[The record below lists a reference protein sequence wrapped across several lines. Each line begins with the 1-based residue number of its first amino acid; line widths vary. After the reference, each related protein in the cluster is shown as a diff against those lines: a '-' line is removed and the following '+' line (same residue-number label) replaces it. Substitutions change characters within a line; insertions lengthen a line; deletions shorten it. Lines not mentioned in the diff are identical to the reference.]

1 MTTRVRFA
9 PSPTGYLHIGS
20 ARTALFNY
28 LYARHTG
35 GKFLLRIEDTDL
47 ARSTEE
53 STRSILDGLAW
64 LELDQDE
71 EIVFQSDNADKHRA
85 TAKKLLAEGKAYRD
99 FTPKAEPNDANVKDA
114 IKDRARANQGEK
126 NLRDNPY
133 RDLTAEE
140 SNKRAAAGE
149 PFAIRLKVPDVRTGS
164 GSDRVPAVLK
174 TSFEDAVYGLQERD
188 YAETED
194 LVLLRSDG
202 HPLYNLA
209 VVCDDIEM
217 QITHVIRG
225 QDHLTNTHK
234 QILIYEALGITPP
247 TFAHLPLIMAP
258 NKGKLSK
265 RKHGEVVSM
274 TTYRDAGF
282 LAAAFRNFLALLG
295 WSAGEEKEIYSLV
308 ELIETFSLDG
318 IHRSN
323 AVFNFTENDPRKWT
337 DDKAQWMNA
346 EYIRT
351 MPIGELLPFVKAE
364 LKSAKLWREEYEEQL
379 SVVSGQLSEDA
390 DTLQKPA
397 RSKGEMIRTP
407 PSVSSPQISK
417 SSSDEMQKTA
427 REQGRY
433 IQPEIGSSEWFE
445 NTINL
450 IRQRFF
456 TLKDFSSQG
465 RAYFSEDYDFDPAAI
480 AKNLTKFP
488 ELKTWLPELADRF
501 EAEFGDSVSSP
512 HVSKGYGE
520 AANWPPAN
528 AGGSDTFTEANIEL
542 VVKAFTEEKGTKLGV
557 IMNGAR
563 TLITGVAVGPS
574 MLSVF
579 EVIGLERIIMRLRSH
594 VAWNS

>member
-1 MTTRVRFA
+1 MTVRVRFA

-35 GKFLLRIEDTDL
+35 GKFLLRIEDTDI

-64 LELDQDE
+64 LELDHDE
-71 EIVFQSDNADKHRA
+71 DIVFQSDNADKHRE

-99 FTPKAEPNDANVKDA
+99 FTPKAEPSDANVKDA
-114 IKDRARANQGEK
+114 IKDRARAAQGEK
-126 NLRDNPY
+126 NMRNNPF
-133 RDLTAEE
+133 RDLSAEE
-140 SNKRAAAGE
+140 SDVRAAAGD
-149 PFAIRLKVPDVRTGS
+149 PFAIRLKVAES
-164 GSDRVPAVLK
+164 GK
-174 TSFEDAVYGLQERD
+174 TLFEDAVYGLQERD

-194 LVLLRSDG
+194 LVLLRSDS

-225 QDHLTNTHK
+225 QDHLTNAHK
-234 QILIYEALGITPP
+234 QILIYEALGVTPP

-282 LAAAFRNFLALLG
+282 LASAFRNFLALLG
-295 WSAGEEKEIYSLV
+295 WSAGEEQEIYSLGELV
-308 ELIETFSLDG
+308 EKFSLGG

-323 AVFNFTENDPRKWT
+323 AVFNFTENDPRRWT

-351 MPIGELLPFVKAE
+351 MPLDDLLPFVKPE
-364 LKSAKLWREEYEEQL
+364 LKLAKLWRDEYE
-379 SVVSGQLSEDA
+379 DDDRA
-390 DTLQKPA
+390 
-397 RSKGEMIRTP
+397 
-407 PSVSSPQISK
+407 
-417 SSSDEMQKTA
+417 
-427 REQGRY
+427 
-433 IQPEIGSSEWFE
+433 WFE
-445 NTINL
+445 KTIDL

-456 TLKDFSSQG
+456 TLKDFSRQG

-480 AKNLTKFP
+480 EKNLSKYP
-488 ELKTWLPELADRF
+488 DLRAWLPELADRF
-501 EAEFGDSVSSP
+501 EPMNDFSEQS
-512 HVSKGYGE
+512 
-520 AANWPPAN
+520 
-528 AGGSDTFTEANIEL
+528 IEE
-542 VVKAFTEEKGTKLGV
+542 VVKTFTEEKGTKLGV

-563 TLITGVAVGPS
+563 TLLTGVAVGPS

-579 EVIGLERIIMRLRSH
+579 ETLGQERSILRLRSQL
-594 VAWNS
+594 VWNT